1 MWGKVIYGTEST
13 KIGDFTSLK
22 LEHSIFKQ
30 KVGVDSEA
38 SSDGFFFLGW
48 FSLPEGK
55 KKVPEVWIC
64 ILFIDDIYTFTLKCL
79 EFGRRRNCNKKM
91 YKSESYKE
99 NS

>member
-38 SSDGFFFLGW
+38 SSDGFFFLRLV
-48 FSLPEGK
+48 FLA
-55 KKVPEVWIC
+55 
-64 ILFIDDIYTFTLKCL
+64 
-79 EFGRRRNCNKKM
+79 
-91 YKSESYKE
+91 
-99 NS
+99 